1 MRPAVSHAIM
11 FARGFLR
18 GRFIRRTLGTLGALL
33 AFVGGVLVL
42 VASVPSGAG
51 ASAVRL
57 FPLVLGLGAL
67 LGAWWIHRGG
77 KALLFPRIRLTAAG
91 FLTAAIG
98 ALLFITGSGTEALL
112 VLGGG
117 IVALVATA
125 L

>member
-1 MRPAVSHAIM
+1 M

-18 GRFIRRTLGTLGALL
+18 GRFVRRTLGALGALL
-33 AFVGGVLVL
+33 AFLGGVLVL
-42 VASVPSGAG
+42 AASFPSGAG
-51 ASAVRL
+51 SSGLQL
-57 FPLVLGLGAL
+57 FRLVLGLGAL

-77 KALLFPRIRLTAAG
+77 KAFLFPRIRLTMAG

-98 ALLFITGSGTEALL
+98 ALLFLTGSGTEALL

-125 L
+125 F